1 MYSVISKSVFLLVYG
16 FGSLLGDQDDEHM
29 IILSF
34 RREERIA
41 PGRGTMQQSHQYLQP
56 SPASDPLCTCSVTPG
71 GSELGFVLSNM
82 TFWNWGI
89 RAT

>member
-16 FGSLLGDQDDEHM
+16 FGSLLGGQADEH

-41 PGRGTMQQSHQYLQP
+41 PGRGTMQQSHPYLQP
-56 SPASDPLCTCSVTPG
+56 SAASDPLCTCSVTPI

-82 TFWNWGI
+82 TSGNWGI